1 MIPFWGQKLAQDF
14 DLVIHLDA
22 DSIVVDS
29 LPELLWG
36 DFDVAGV
43 RNNDD
48 FGDPN
53 FTCPGVAVHEYMNCG
68 LVAAT
73 HRQFWDDWLS
83 ANLESVRR
91 PVPACRTRCDERPS
105 SFEQVSCYLTRS
117 NRRALSLRCFGTL
130 VSMATDHCAMHLAVS
145 RGTSR

>member
-14 DLVIHLDA
+14 DPVIHLDA

-29 LPELLWG
+29 LPELLRG

-48 FGDPN
+48 FGDLS
-53 FTCPGVAVHEYMNCG
+53 FTCPGVPVHEYMNCG

-73 HRQFWDDWLS
+73 HRQFWDDLS
-83 ANLESVRR
+83 
-91 PVPACRTRCDERPS
+91 
-105 SFEQVSCYLTRS
+105 
-117 NRRALSLRCFGTL
+117 
-130 VSMATDHCAMHLAVS
+130 S
-145 RGTSR
+145 RGRTASPSVSATSRRGSSWSSRILRPARCGP